1 MTQNIAQ
8 LLLPVG
14 SHCITAKLLLI
25 YSSISFTNIV
35 SVIPDV
41 SVLKNISSLL
51 YVAAGLLK
59 QCVCTHSEI
68 FTYLRTNLILRVVS
82 MQAEQWILN
91 VAQ

>member
-14 SHCITAKLLLI
+14 SYYITTKMLQI
-25 YSSISFTNIV
+25 YSSILFTNIV

-59 QCVCTHSEI
+59 LCVYTQWNIYI
-68 FTYLRTNLILRVVS
+68 FTY
-82 MQAEQWILN
+82 
-91 VAQ
+91 

>member
-1 MTQNIAQ
+1 MAQNIAQ

-14 SHCITAKLLLI
+14 SYYITMKMLLI
-25 YSSISFTNIV
+25 YSSILFTNIV

-59 QCVCTHSEI
+59 QCMYT
-68 FTYLRTNLILRVVS
+68 
-82 MQAEQWILN
+82 Q
-91 VAQ
+91 